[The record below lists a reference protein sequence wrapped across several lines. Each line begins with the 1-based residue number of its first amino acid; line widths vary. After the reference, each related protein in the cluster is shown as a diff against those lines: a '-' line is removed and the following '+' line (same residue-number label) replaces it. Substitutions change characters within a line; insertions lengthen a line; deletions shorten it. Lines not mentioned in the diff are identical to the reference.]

1 MPLKLHQDEQPTLNL
16 TAMLDIMFLLLIFF
30 VLNTRFLDDER
41 QINLQVPQ
49 VNGQDKLAAADQQ
62 KTINVYRDGSI
73 RLDGAAVTL
82 PDLTARLAAARRQT
96 KNLGVLVR
104 GDGHGELQQVADVSD
119 RLQTSRRK
127 RPGCLRA
134 IDRDPEIEAWDEG

>member
-1 MPLKLHQDEQPTLNL
+1 MPLKLHNDDQPTLNL

-49 VNGQDKLAAADQQ
+49 VNGQNKLAAADQQ

-73 RLDGAAVTL
+73 HLDGAAVTL
-82 PDLTARLAAARRQT
+82 RDLTARLAAARRQT
-96 KNLGVLVR
+96 KHLGVLVR
-104 GDGHGELQQVADVSD
+104 GDSHGELQQVADVLTACKQAGVNDLAVSV
-119 RLQTSRRK
+119 RLTESRK
-127 RPGCLRA
+127 
-134 IDRDPEIEAWDEG
+134 

>member
-1 MPLKLHQDEQPTLNL
+1 M
-16 TAMLDIMFLLLIFF
+16 
-30 VLNTRFLDDER
+30 
-41 QINLQVPQ
+41 PQ

-73 RLDGAAVTL
+73 HLDGAAVTL

-104 GDGHGELQQVADVSD
+104 GDGHGELQQVADVLTACKQAGVTTW
-119 RLQTSRRK
+119 RFRC
-127 RPGCLRA
+127 G
-134 IDRDPEIEAWDEG
+134 

>member
-1 MPLKLHQDEQPTLNL
+1 MPLKLHHDEQPTLNL

-49 VNGQDKLAAADQQ
+49 VNGQNKLAAADQQ

-82 PDLTARLAAARRQT
+82 PDLTARLAAARRQS

-104 GDGHGELQQVADVSD
+104 GDGHGELQQVADVLTACKQAGVNDLAVSV
-119 RLQTSRRK
+119 RLTETRK
-127 RPGCLRA
+127 
-134 IDRDPEIEAWDEG
+134 

>member
-1 MPLKLHQDEQPTLNL
+1 MPLKLHHDEQPTLNL

-49 VNGQDKLAAADQQ
+49 VNGQNKLAAAEQQ

-73 RLDGAAVTL
+73 HLDGAAVTL
-82 PDLTARLAAARRQT
+82 PDLTARLAAARRQS
-96 KNLGVLVR
+96 KHLGVLVR
-104 GDGHGELQQVADVSD
+104 GDGHGELQQVADVLTACKQAGVNDLAVSV
-119 RLQTSRRK
+119 RLTETRK
-127 RPGCLRA
+127 
-134 IDRDPEIEAWDEG
+134 

>member
-1 MPLKLHQDEQPTLNL
+1 MPLKLHHDEQPTLNL

-49 VNGQDKLAAADQQ
+49 VNGQNKLAAAEQQ

-82 PDLTARLAAARRQT
+82 RDLTARLAAAQRQT
-96 KNLGVLVR
+96 KHLGVLVR
-104 GDGHGELQQVADVSD
+104 GDGHGELQQVADVLTACKQAGVNDLAVSV
-119 RLQTSRRK
+119 RLTESRK
-127 RPGCLRA
+127 
-134 IDRDPEIEAWDEG
+134 

>member
-1 MPLKLHQDEQPTLNL
+1 MPLKLHHDEQPTLNL

-49 VNGQDKLAAADQQ
+49 VNGKDKLAAADGQ

-96 KNLGVLVR
+96 KHLGVLVR
-104 GDGHGELQQVADVSD
+104 GDGHGELQQVADVLTACKQAGVNDLAVSV
-119 RLQTSRRK
+119 RLTETRK
-127 RPGCLRA
+127 
-134 IDRDPEIEAWDEG
+134 